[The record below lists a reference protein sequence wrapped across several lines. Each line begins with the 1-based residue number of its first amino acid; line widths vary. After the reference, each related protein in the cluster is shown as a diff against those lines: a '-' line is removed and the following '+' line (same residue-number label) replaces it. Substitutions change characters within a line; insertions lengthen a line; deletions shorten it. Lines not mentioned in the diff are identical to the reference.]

1 MAPTEQRERSGDG
14 PQLQTEIGSI
24 GPKASATKSICDP
37 SDEVRAGAPR
47 PCHWHTRTLKWLHS
61 LTAAHRRLSRSAP
74 RQLRERTR
82 AHRTREEVRSGQ
94 SVSDERTEGGRSY
107 QGRASDTRA
116 AGDYQFAGQRTRDE
130 DRRAGVQWRRAAA
143 RRAW

>member
-14 PQLQTEIGSI
+14 PRLQTEIGSI

-47 PCHWHTRTLKWLHS
+47 PRHWHARTLKWLHS
-61 LTAAHRRLSRSAP
+61 LTAAHQRLSRSAP

-82 AHRTREEVRSGQ
+82 AHRTQEEVRSGR
-94 SVSDERTEGGRSY
+94 SVSEERTEHGKGR
-107 QGRASDTRA
+107 QDRASGARATRA
-116 AGDYQFAGQRTRDE
+116 AFFPGL
-130 DRRAGVQWRRAAA
+130 
-143 RRAW
+143 